1 MQEEA
6 LHPSQLGADLC
17 CDSLHKTMP
26 SLTGAALLHCMN
38 ERYVSQLKG
47 AMAMFGST
55 SPNYLIMLS
64 IDAAAGFLLDNGAE
78 QINQTAERCARLRQL
93 AQQQGFV
100 LPEHCEPMRLTLP
113 LAGTGYTAESFRPL
127 LRAHQIMEE
136 YLSDSGC
143 VLLFSPFSRSCDY
156 ERVEQLLRSLSPK
169 KTAVTPFPLVKA
181 QRVMGL
187 RDAMLSPR
195 CSMDV
200 EQAEGRISAQ
210 VRITC
215 PPGIPLVMPGERL
228 HKDSIKILKKSGI
241 FVVDVVE

>member
-1 MQEEA
+1 M
-6 LHPSQLGADLC
+6 
-17 CDSLHKTMP
+17 M
-26 SLTGAALLHCMN
+26 
-38 ERYVSQLKG
+38 
-47 AMAMFGST
+47 
-55 SPNYLIMLS
+55 
-64 IDAAAGFLLDNGAE
+64 
-78 QINQTAERCARLRQL
+78 
-93 AQQQGFV
+93 
-100 LPEHCEPMRLTLP
+100 PEHCEPMRLTLP

-127 LRAHQIMEE
+127 LRTHHIMEE

-156 ERVEQLLRSLSPK
+156 ERAEQLLRSLSPK

-200 EQAEGRISAQ
+200 EQADGKISAQ